1 MAIQFRVEE
10 EWTEFYDPTRNWEP
24 FSRKTE
30 VRYCPLTGDTSRI
43 LEYPLGQLNPP
54 DYREIA
60 EKTRQMGCPFCP
72 ENLFQVTPRYPEKI
86 HEDGR
91 FKRGEAVVFPNLF
104 PYGKH
109 SGVAIFSGRHYVPL
123 DEFTEEM
130 LTDGFLVAKDC
141 LEAIHRVDPASIYTS
156 INWNYMPMAGASI
169 IHPHLQVVA
178 TPHPSNYQRKT
189 LSAARQFL
197 EHHGIHY
204 YTTLI
209 QEEKKRGQRW
219 IGENEAL
226 AWVHSFAPQ
235 GQMDILGIFKEVET
249 LAQLTEE
256 KIRQMARDLLV
267 IFSYLKE
274 NRFVSFNLGFFVPV
288 IPSPGYRV
296 HVRIIPRTTL
306 GMIGT
311 SEINYFKVLHNE
323 PLSLKKPEATA
334 QELRKLF
341 EKREAVKCNP

>member
-10 EWTEFYDPTRNWEP
+10 EWMEFYDPTKDWQL

-86 HEDGR
+86 HVEGR
-91 FKRGEAVVFPNLF
+91 FKRGEAVVFPNLY

-178 TPHPSNYQRKT
+178 TPHPSNYQRRT
-189 LSAARQFL
+189 LSAAKQFL
-197 EHHGIHY
+197 ENHGNSY
-204 YTTLI
+204 YTLLL
-209 QEEKKRGQRW
+209 QEERERGQRW
-219 IGENEAL
+219 ICENESL
-226 AWVHSFAPQ
+226 GWVHSFAPQ
-235 GQMDILGIFKEVET
+235 GQMDILGIFKGVET

-256 KIRQMARDLLV
+256 KVRQMAKDLLV

-274 NRFVSFNLGFFVPV
+274 NRFVSFNLSLFVPV
-288 IPSPGYRV
+288 TPSPGYQA
-296 HVRIIPRTTL
+296 HVRLIPRTTL

-323 PLSLKKPEATA
+323 PLSLKKPEETA
-334 QELRKLF
+334 QELKREF
-341 EKREAVKCNP
+341 EKHCG

>member
-10 EWTEFYDPTRNWEP
+10 EWMQFYDPTNGWKP

-43 LEYPLGQLNPP
+43 LEYPMGRLNPP
-54 DYREIA
+54 DYRPIA
-60 EKTRQMGCPFCP
+60 EKTKDLGCPFCP
-72 ENLFQVTPRYPEKI
+72 ENLLQVTPKYPEAI
-86 HEDGR
+86 HEEGR

-109 SGVAIFSGRHYVPL
+109 SGVAIFSGKHYVPL
-123 DEFTEEM
+123 NEFTEEM
-130 LTDGFLVAKDC
+130 LTNGFLVALDC
-141 LEAIHRVDPASIYTS
+141 LKAIHRVDPTSIYMS

-189 LSAARQFL
+189 LQAAREFV
-197 EHHGIHY
+197 ERYGTSY
-204 YTTLI
+204 YTLLI
-209 QEEKKRGQRW
+209 QEERKHDQRW
-219 IGENEAL
+219 ICENESL
-226 AWVHSFAPQ
+226 AWVHAFAPQ
-235 GQMDILGIFKEVET
+235 GQMDFLGIFKGGET

-256 KIRQMARDLLV
+256 KIREMAKDLLV
-267 IFSYLKE
+267 IFGYLKA
-274 NRFVSFNLGFFVPV
+274 NQFVSFNLGLFVPV
-288 IPSPGYRV
+288 VSSPGYHA

-306 GMIGT
+306 GMLGT

-323 PLSLKKPEATA
+323 SLSLKKPEDTA
-334 QELRKLF
+334 LELKKRF
-341 EKREAVKCNP
+341 EKERS